1 MPGYGLT
8 ERFKDD
14 DDRDRLFVGTKPQK
28 RRPASSVRSTHPP
41 LVPLGEDYDPE
52 ISSDS
57 FLSALKEEEPD
68 IKDPEALRRSCYDA
82 VKVLKA
88 KRVLDKYVLSENEA
102 AVTCAIPMLLGIEE
116 EGEEESFSVQ
126 KMFEFC
132 KEKAP
137 GKLLTM
143 MLTALRKL
151 PRYRG
156 LLYFEGRKA
165 GTKTKRPLKRT
176 EGEILQPSFCVASK
190 AMIADKK
197 GTKEHSY
204 REVFRVEDGWGYDLS
219 DFILKKDERGYY
231 GKQNQ

>member
-1 MPGYGLT
+1 M
-8 ERFKDD
+8 
-14 DDRDRLFVGTKPQK
+14 
-28 RRPASSVRSTHPP
+28 
-41 LVPLGEDYDPE
+41 PLGEDYDHE

-57 FLSALKEEEPD
+57 FLSALKEEEEEEPE
-68 IKDPEALRRSCYDA
+68 IKNPEALHRSCYDA
-82 VKVLKA
+82 VKALKV
-88 KRVLDKYVLSENEA
+88 KRALDKYALSEDEA
-102 AVTCAIPMLLGIEE
+102 AVTCAIPILLGIEE

-126 KMFEFC
+126 KMVELC

-137 GKLLTM
+137 SKLLTM

-165 GTKTKRPLKRT
+165 ETKTKRPPKRT

-190 AMIADKK
+190 AMVADKK
-197 GTKEHSY
+197 GTKGHSY

-219 DFILKKDERGYY
+219 DFILKNDERGHY